1 MKKQKYL
8 LAFAGTLLI
17 FANSYAQINLK
28 GPAQNL
34 ANEIRGV
41 FPYVAVAIFIVVIL
55 SNLGKFVNDNGDWK
69 KGVTNIV
76 IFAAIL
82 GAIQGLVAYVAG
94 MTV

>member
-55 SNLGKFVNDNGDWK
+55 YLLFSYSS
-69 KGVTNIV
+69 
-76 IFAAIL
+76 IFWA
-82 GAIQGLVAYVAG
+82 
-94 MTV
+94 